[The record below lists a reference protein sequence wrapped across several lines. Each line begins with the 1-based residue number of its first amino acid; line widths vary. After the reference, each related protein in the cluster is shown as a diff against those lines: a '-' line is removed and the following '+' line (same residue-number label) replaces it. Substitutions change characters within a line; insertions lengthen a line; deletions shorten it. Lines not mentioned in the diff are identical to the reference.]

1 MAGIR
6 KRVRSHENRELWQ
19 GHSGLEEL
27 KVMHRWFTSSGDFSG
42 PSMKS
47 CIFPACG
54 FWSGYQAEKS
64 GQHGLRFRR
73 GRILF
78 ASVLTC
84 IIFPCAATRGQT
96 AAISS
101 YLQWQTYGH
110 DAGGERFS
118 PLKQINRSNVDQ
130 LQRAWTYKVPAFPG
144 SGVVAFESTPLMV
157 NDVLYF
163 AVPTGQAIAV
173 DAEAGKQL
181 WVFNPFRGASQ
192 LPNPVPNRGVAYW
205 QGSLADARS
214 GQEKNGGSRILYVS
228 SNARLYALDSAT
240 GTPCMDFGNGGSI
253 DLREGVATQW
263 PKLRYDDTSPP
274 VIYKDVVIVGSEVQ
288 EYPSIGP
295 SGAVRAFDVR
305 TGNLVWRFDT
315 VPKPG
320 EIGHDTW
327 QGDDWKDRSGTNT
340 WGLLSVDAKNGL
352 VFAPVGSPSYD
363 FYGAD
368 RKGIDLFGDS
378 IIALNAATGK
388 LVWYYQTVHHDLW
401 DYDPA
406 AQPVLLSVRRDGH
419 EIPAVAEVTK
429 TGFVFVFDRL
439 TGKPLFP
446 IEERP
451 VPHSDLPGEANWST
465 QPYPVKPPPLATT
478 SVTQSDITT
487 ITPESRHDCLQKFG
501 AALPG
506 RIFNPWGLN
515 LKLEIPGTLGG
526 SNWSGA
532 SFDPA
537 SSYLFVNMSNVGTVG
552 MMKPQPPGSPEAYA
566 WGSPWGTYARF
577 WDSHHYPCQ
586 QPPWGTLSAVNLN
599 TGNVA
604 WKVTL
609 GVVDALAA
617 KGIPKTG
624 IYNLGGSIATNGGL
638 VFIGATSDHRLRA
651 FDEKTGKELWVTKLE
666 SDGHATPLT
675 YLGERSKK
683 QFVVIAVGP
692 GGSFGGGR
700 SGPTAL
706 AAYTLFP
713 KGQSS
718 PAEAKLQTELQ
729 AMQTGNGGVGSE
741 PQSIHPPLPAPVQ
754 PIAFSHKLHVT
765 TAEMKCDDCHQ
776 VSADGKQM
784 QTPNVVTCMT
794 CHQAVMT
801 TSPEIQKL
809 ARLEKAGQQVSWIRI
824 YQLPP
829 FVFFS
834 HQKHIDAKVD
844 CVVCH
849 GEVRNQNALRQEKDV
864 SMAACVNCHQLRKA
878 STSCGLCHTVGY

>member
-1 MAGIR
+1 MHWGIAR
-6 KRVRSHENRELWQ
+6 GQ
-19 GHSGLEEL
+19 
-27 KVMHRWFTSSGDFSG
+27 FSTN
-42 PSMKS
+42 P
-47 CIFPACG
+47 
-54 FWSGYQAEKS
+54 S
-64 GQHGLRFRR
+64 GQEWHSYGNDM
-73 GRILF
+73 G
-78 ASVLTC
+78 
-84 IIFPCAATRGQT
+84 GQ
-96 AAISS
+96 
-101 YLQWQTYGH
+101 
-110 DAGGERFS
+110 RFS

-130 LQRAWTYKVPAFPG
+130 LQRAWTYKVQAFPG

-173 DAEAGKQL
+173 DAETGKQL
-181 WVFNPFRGASQ
+181 WVFSPFSGVSQ
-192 LPNPVPNRGVAYW
+192 PPNPVPNRGVAYW
-205 QGSLADARS
+205 PGSLADARNGS
-214 GQEKNGGSRILYVS
+214 EKNIGSRILYVS

-240 GTPCMDFGNGGSI
+240 GKPCMDFGSGGSI
-253 DLREGVATQW
+253 DLRAGVATQW
-263 PKLRYDDTSPP
+263 PQLKYDDTSPP

-295 SGAVRAFDVR
+295 SGAVRAFDVK
-305 TGNLVWRFDT
+305 TGKLVWRFDT

-327 QGDDWKDRSGTNT
+327 NGDDWKDRSGTNA

-352 VFAPVGSPSYD
+352 VFVPLGSPSYD

-368 RKGIDLFGDS
+368 RKGKDLFGDS
-378 IIALNAATGK
+378 LVALNAETGK

-406 AQPVLLSVRRDGH
+406 AQPVLFSLHRNGR

-439 TGKPLFP
+439 TGKTLFP

-451 VPHSDLPGEANWST
+451 VAHSDLPGEASWPT
-465 QPYPVKPPPLATT
+465 QPTPVKLPPLATT
-478 SVTQSDITT
+478 SVTLADITT
-487 ITPESRHDCLQKFG
+487 VTPESREDCLQKFG
-501 AALPG
+501 SALPG
-506 RIFNPWGLN
+506 RIFNPWGLD

-526 SNWSGA
+526 GNWSGA

-537 SSYLFVNMSNVGTVG
+537 SGYLFVNISNVGTVG
-552 MMKPQPPGSPEAYA
+552 MMKPQPAGSPEAYA
-566 WGSPWGTYARF
+566 WGSPWGTYSRF

-599 TGNVA
+599 TGSIA
-604 WKVTL
+604 WRVTL
-609 GVVDALAA
+609 GVVDELAA

-624 IYNLGGSIATNGGL
+624 IYNLGGSIATDGGL
-638 VFIGATSDHRLRA
+638 VFIAATSDHRLRA
-651 FDEKTGKELWVTKLE
+651 FDAKTGKELWVTKLE

-675 YLGERSKK
+675 YLGPQTKK

-692 GGSFGGGR
+692 GGNFGGGR

-713 KGQSS
+713 KGQIS
-718 PAEAKLQTELQ
+718 PAEAKLQTELK
-729 AMQTGNGGVGSE
+729 AMQTSNGGHGSE
-741 PQSIHPPLPAPVQ
+741 PTDIHSSLPAPVQ
-754 PIAFSHKLHVT
+754 PIAFSHRLHVT
-765 TAEMKCDDCHQ
+765 TAGMKCDDCHH

-784 QTPNVVTCMT
+784 QIPNVANCMT

-809 ARLEKAGQQVSWIRI
+809 ARLQKERQQVPWIRL

-834 HQKHIDAKVD
+834 HQKHIDANVK
-844 CVVCH
+844 CAVCH
-849 GEVRNQNALRQEKDV
+849 GDVRNQIALRQEKDI
-864 SMAACVNCHQLRKA
+864 SMASCVNCHQLRKA
-878 STSCGLCHTVGY
+878 SISCGLCHEVGY